1 MMTVY
6 HRFCHWILI
15 AAGRVTMVRQ
25 GSSHRRL
32 IHRFLKDMI
41 AVGLV
46 TTERLP
52 CLASPG
58 QSPSNLR
65 VMTWIRQEIMEQV
78 LSRETG

>member
-32 IHRFLKDMI
+32 IHRFLMGMI

-46 TTERLP
+46 TMERVHCLP
-52 CLASPG
+52 NP
-58 QSPSNLR
+58 R
-65 VMTWIRQEIMEQV
+65 IMTWIRQRIMEQV
-78 LSRETG
+78 LCRETG

>member
-1 MMTVY
+1 MMTAY

-32 IHRFLKDMI
+32 IHRFLTDMI

-52 CLASPG
+52 CLASLV
-58 QSPSNLR
+58 QSLLNPR
-65 VMTWIRQEIMEQV
+65 IMTWIRQGIMEQV
-78 LSRETG
+78 LCRETG